1 MPFNQVGHILCAVRG
16 VPQSRATVTKA
27 INLATEHQA
36 RLTFVHVN
44 NADFL
49 MSAGPTMTSLT
60 KVKKQIHSLGEFAML
75 VLCDRAQRRGVEN
88 VDYVLR
94 EGRILPQIL
103 ETLSEFKPD
112 ILVIGRPFVTDAGV
126 FSLKES
132 DVENFIQE
140 VENNLNITVIPVE
153 AKVE

>member
-1 MPFNQVGHILCAVRG
+1 MQTKKFNHILCAVRG
-16 VPQSRATVTKA
+16 VPKSRATVTKA
-27 INLATEHQA
+27 IDLALEHQA

-49 MSAGPTMTSLT
+49 ISAGPTLVSLPV
-60 KVKKQIHSLGEFAML
+60 VKKQIHNLGEFTML

-94 EGRILPQIL
+94 DGQILPQISQ
-103 ETLSEFKPD
+103 TLSELKPD
-112 ILVIGRPFVTDAGV
+112 VLIIGKPFETEAGL

-132 DVENFIQE
+132 DVENFIRE
-140 VENNLNITVIPVE
+140 VEEDLNIRVISVE
-153 AKVE
+153 VET